1 MARLDRDNRAKF
13 WVDQDL
19 NGISLLRAAF
29 RTLSFAPHV
38 HNELVIAV
46 TEEGA
51 GRCVTRGVTN
61 VGTARTIMVFNP
73 GEPHSGGVAGDG
85 GWYYR
90 GLYLSRRVLGHACAS
105 IDARPGAIPYFRSSV
120 LDDPELAALFL
131 QAHRALEGRDARI
144 ARETHF
150 LSAFAGLFARHGDPR
165 PRLPA
170 VGRERAP
177 VRRAVEYM
185 RANFSSDLAVTD
197 LADRAALSPFHFV
210 RSFRKVTGLPP
221 HAYLTQLRLNRARR
235 LLAEGK
241 PPTDVALAVGFYDQ
255 SHLIKHFK
263 RAYGITP
270 GQYAAALH

>member
-1 MARLDRDNRAKF
+1 MAKLDQDNRAKF
-13 WVDQDL
+13 WVDPHL
-19 NGISLLRAAF
+19 GGVSLLRAAF

-46 TEEGA
+46 TERGA
-51 GRCVTRGVTN
+51 GRCLTRGVAD
-61 VGTARTIMVFNP
+61 VGTPRTIMVFNP
-73 GEPHSGGVAGDG
+73 GEPHSGGVAGEA

-90 GLYLSRRVLGHACAS
+90 GLYVSRQVLAQLCAS
-105 IDARPGAIPYFRSSV
+105 IEARPGAVPYFRSSV
-120 LDDPELAALFL
+120 LDDGELADLL
-131 QAHRALEGRDARI
+131 VQAHVALEDGEPRI
-144 ARETHF
+144 AAETHF
-150 LSAFAGLFARHGDPR
+150 LSAVAALFARHGDPR

-170 VGRERAP
+170 VGREKSP
-177 VRRAVEYM
+177 VARAVEYM
-185 RANFSSDLAVTD
+185 RENFDCDLAVAD

-235 LLAEGK
+235 LLAEEK
-241 PPTDVALAVGFYDQ
+241 APTDVALAVGFYDQ